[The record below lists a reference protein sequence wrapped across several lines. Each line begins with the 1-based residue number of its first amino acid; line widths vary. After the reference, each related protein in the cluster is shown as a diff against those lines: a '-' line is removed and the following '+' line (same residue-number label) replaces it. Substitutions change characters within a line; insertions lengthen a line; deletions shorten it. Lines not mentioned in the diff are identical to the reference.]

1 MAYNPELG
9 LIVADT
15 CLLAFYALLLGYEI
29 FVIVKYLAPLR
40 ITSPYIILFYFL
52 LTVLLGSCIVEL
64 FSRMILAN
72 SGY

>member
-1 MAYNPELG
+1 MGYNPTLG

-40 ITSPYIILFYFL
+40 ITSTYILLFYFL
-52 LTVLLGSCIVEL
+52 LSVLLSSSIIEL
-64 FSRMILAN
+64 FPRMILA
-72 SGY
+72 